1 MIAVVVLS
9 SKLFTFRSFIDMRSG
24 AGLPPSIKITLLTLL
39 VKKEKHNEVSPGV
52 YFFEIIR
59 KT

>member
-9 SKLFTFRSFIDMRSG
+9 SKLFTFRNFIDMRPG
-24 AGLPPSIKITLLTLL
+24 AGLTLSIKITLLTLL
-39 VKKEKHNEVSPGV
+39 VTKKHNEVFPGV
-52 YFFEIIR
+52 YFFENIH

>member
-39 VKKEKHNEVSPGV
+39 VKKKHNEVSPGV